1 MLQNPP
7 RPLPPPVAD
16 AGRPAFVVIR
26 PSVLRFGLGLRLIG
40 AACLVGAIWMLIAW
54 VLW

>member
-7 RPLPPPVAD
+7 RPLPSPLSN

-26 PSVLRFGLGLRLIG
+26 PSVLRFGLGSRLAG
-40 AACLVGAIWMLIAW
+40 AACFVCAIWVVIGW

>member
-1 MLQNPP
+1 MPHNPP
-7 RPLPPPVAD
+7 RPLPSALAD
-16 AGRPAFVVIR
+16 ASRPAFVVIR

-40 AACLVGAIWMLIAW
+40 AACLVGAIWILIGW